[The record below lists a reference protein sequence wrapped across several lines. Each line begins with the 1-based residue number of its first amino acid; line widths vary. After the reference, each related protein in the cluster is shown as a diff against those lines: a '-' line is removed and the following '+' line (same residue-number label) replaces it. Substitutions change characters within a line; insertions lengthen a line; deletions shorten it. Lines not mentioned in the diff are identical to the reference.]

1 MDIQPKNQIVRL
13 NFYKPTGK
21 WYASGKAV
29 VNHFI
34 FQEGFKQDIVDTQS
48 TLRDGWQGEF
58 YVQTSCPEEVNGF
71 FECLFHP
78 EEFKGI
84 KLQKKK
90 TCKEVKNV

>member
-1 MDIQPKNQIVRL
+1 MNERPKNQLVRV

-21 WYASGKAV
+21 WYSSCKAV

-34 FQEGFKQDIVDTQS
+34 FQDGFKQDIVDTQ
-48 TLRDGWQGEF
+48 TALGDGWQGSF

-78 EEFKGI
+78 EEFVGI
-84 KLQKKK
+84 KKKK
-90 TCKEVKNV
+90 KA